1 MVMKEMEKGGGVFNG
16 FQIQEVETRT
26 LLKQRVVLRSASE
39 DLTHSK
45 ESCEKDCIRK
55 TKKYANF
62 ETCLFTPSDIDLLL
76 LLYCRNH
83 VIEPPK
89 FGEGTSS
96 SSELFLIEFEDYPTE
111 NMNFPIS
118 YL

>member
-16 FQIQEVETRT
+16 FQIQEAETRT
-26 LLKQRVVLRSASE
+26 LLKQREVLRSASE

-62 ETCLFTPSDIDLLL
+62 ETKPVSLLL
-76 LLYCRNH
+76 VILIYCYCYI
-83 VIEPPK
+83 VGIM
-89 FGEGTSS
+89 S
-96 SSELFLIEFEDYPTE
+96 
-111 NMNFPIS
+111 
-118 YL
+118 